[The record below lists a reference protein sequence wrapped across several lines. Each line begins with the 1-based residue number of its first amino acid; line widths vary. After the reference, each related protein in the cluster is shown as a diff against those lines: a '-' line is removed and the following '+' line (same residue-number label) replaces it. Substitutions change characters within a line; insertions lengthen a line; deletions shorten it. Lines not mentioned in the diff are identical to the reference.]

1 MKTSI
6 AIVVANQCEE
16 MEVIIPADI
25 WRRAGMAVQLISI
38 EKKKSL
44 IMQNGVHLSCD
55 DILAKENL
63 AKYSAIYLPGGKGC
77 TGFLDPVAAMK
88 LISHLK
94 KCANSKYVI
103 MANCAAP
110 TVLNKLG
117 LIDKVTV
124 TCYPGY
130 EVGLKK
136 HSKADV
142 VIEKNFITSKAA
154 GTTID
159 FALAVIKKLISPAKA
174 KEVAKQ
180 ICYKYYKG

>member
-6 AIVVANQCEE
+6 AIIVANQCEE

-25 WRRAGMAVQLISI
+25 WRRAGISVQIISI

-44 IMQNGVHLSCD
+44 IMQNGVHISCD

-63 AKYSAIYLPGGKGC
+63 SKYSAIYLPGGKGC
-77 TGFLDPVAAMK
+77 SSFLDPVQCTK
-88 LISHLK
+88 LVSHLRK
-94 KCANSKYVI
+94 VANSKVII

-110 TVLNKLG
+110 TVLNQLG
-117 LIDKVTV
+117 IIDKVKV

-130 EVGLKK
+130 EAGLKHHVK
-136 HSKADV
+136 DDV
-142 VIEKNFITSKAA
+142 VIDKNFITSKAA

-159 FALAVIKKLISPAKA
+159 FALTVIKKFISPAKS

-180 ICYKYYKG
+180 ICYKYWK

>member
-6 AIVVANQCEE
+6 AIIVANQCEE

-25 WRRAGMAVQLISI
+25 WRRAGISVQIISI

-44 IMQNGVHLSCD
+44 IMQNGVHISCD

-63 AKYSAIYLPGGKGC
+63 SKYSAIYLPGGKGC
-77 TGFLDPVAAMK
+77 SSFLDPVQCAK
-88 LISHLK
+88 LVSHLRK
-94 KCANSKYVI
+94 VAKTKVII

-110 TVLNKLG
+110 TVLNQLG
-117 LIDKVTV
+117 IIDNVKV

-130 EVGLKK
+130 EAGLKHHCK
-136 HSKADV
+136 DDV
-142 VIEKNFITSKAA
+142 VIDKNFITSKAA

-159 FALAVIKKLISPAKA
+159 FALTVVKKFVSPIKA
-174 KEVAKQ
+174 KEVAKE
-180 ICYKYYKG
+180 ICYKYWK

>member
-6 AIVVANQCEE
+6 AIIVANQCEE

-25 WRRAGMAVQLISI
+25 WRRAGISVQIISI

-44 IMQNGVHLSCD
+44 IMQNGVHISCD

-63 AKYSAIYLPGGKGC
+63 SKYSAIYLPGGKGC
-77 TGFLDPVAAMK
+77 SSFLDPVQCAK
-88 LISHLK
+88 LVSHLRK
-94 KCANSKYVI
+94 AAGSKIII

-110 TVLNKLG
+110 TVLNQLG
-117 LIDKVTV
+117 IIDNVKV

-130 EVGLKK
+130 EVGLKHHVK
-136 HSKADV
+136 DDV
-142 VIEKNFITSKAA
+142 VFDKNFITSKAA

-159 FALAVIKKLISPAKA
+159 FALAVIKKFVSPAKA
-174 KEVAKQ
+174 KETAKQ
-180 ICYKYYKG
+180 ICYKYWK

>member
-6 AIVVANQCEE
+6 AIIVANKCEE

-25 WRRAGMAVQLISI
+25 WRRAGMSVQIISI

-63 AKYSAIYLPGGKGC
+63 SKYSAIYLPGGKGC
-77 TGFLDPVAAMK
+77 SSFLDPVQCAK
-88 LISHLK
+88 LVSHLRK
-94 KCANSKYVI
+94 VAKSKVII

-110 TVLNKLG
+110 TVLNQLG
-117 LIDKVTV
+117 IIDNVKV

-130 EVGLKK
+130 EAGLKHHVK
-136 HSKADV
+136 QDI
-142 VIEKNFITSKAA
+142 VIDKNFITSKAA

-159 FALAVIKKLISPAKA
+159 FALTVISKFVSPAKA
-174 KEVAKQ
+174 REVAKE
-180 ICYKYYKG
+180 ICYKYWK

>member
-6 AIVVANQCEE
+6 AIIVANQCEE

-25 WRRAGMAVQLISI
+25 WRRAGISVQIIST

-44 IMQNGVHLSCD
+44 ILQNGVHISCD

-63 AKYSAIYLPGGKGC
+63 SKYSVVYLPGGKGC
-77 TGFLDPVAAMK
+77 TSFLDPVQCAK
-88 LISHLK
+88 LISHLRK
-94 KCANSKYVI
+94 APNSKVLV

-110 TVLNKLG
+110 TVLNQLG
-117 LIDKVTV
+117 IIDNIKV

-130 EVGLKK
+130 ETGLKHHVK
-136 HSKADV
+136 DDV
-142 VIEKNFITSKAA
+142 VIDKNFITSKAA

-159 FALAVIKKLISPAKA
+159 FALTVVKKLLGVAKA

-180 ICYKYYKG
+180 ICYKYWK

>member
-6 AIVVANQCEE
+6 AIIVANQCEE

-25 WRRAGMAVQLISI
+25 WRRAGISVQIISI

-44 IMQNGVHLSCD
+44 IMQNGVHISCD

-63 AKYSAIYLPGGKGC
+63 SKYSAIYLPGGKGC
-77 TGFLDPVAAMK
+77 SSFLDPAQCAK
-88 LISHLK
+88 LVSHLRK
-94 KCANSKYVI
+94 VAKSNVII

-110 TVLNKLG
+110 TVLNQLG
-117 LIDKVTV
+117 IIDNVKV

-130 EVGLKK
+130 ETGLKRHVK
-136 HSKADV
+136 DDV
-142 VIEKNFITSKAA
+142 VIDKNFITSKAA

-159 FALAVIKKLISPAKA
+159 FALTVVKKFISPAKA
-174 KEVAKQ
+174 KETAKQ
-180 ICYKYYKG
+180 ICYKYWK

>member
-6 AIVVANQCEE
+6 AIIAANQCEE
-16 MEVIIPADI
+16 MEVVIPADI
-25 WRRAGMAVQLISI
+25 WRRAGLAVQIISV

-55 DILAKENL
+55 DILLKENL
-63 AKYSAIYLPGGKGC
+63 SKYSAIYLPGGKGC
-77 TGFLDPVAAMK
+77 QTFLDPNSCGK

-94 KCANSKYVI
+94 RAPKSRILV

-110 TVLNKLG
+110 SILNQLG
-117 LIDKVTV
+117 IIDNVKV
-124 TCYPGY
+124 TCYPGF
-130 EVGLKK
+130 EKGIKK
-136 HSKADV
+136 HCKDDV
-142 VIEKNFITSKAA
+142 VLDKTFITSKAA

-174 KEVAKQ
+174 REIAKQ